1 MNIPRYGWMAVQF
14 AVLSYLIYIAALLC
28 SHLAAF
34 RVATNLRLAVSEH
47 LAVLPLGFRIRY
59 FGEIFSP
66 GFGAGYR
73 YIRAQENTLQDF

>member
-1 MNIPRYGWMAVQF
+1 MAVQF

-28 SHLAAF
+28 S
-34 RVATNLRLAVSEH
+34 H